1 MARSMPW
8 SNAVNKKKCPSYKT
22 EKNRC
27 LMNNN
32 NNNNNKTVKKA
43 KVYRH
48 WSYISGPL
56 VTKWTFFL

>member
-22 EKNRC
+22 EKKSMFNEQQQQK
-27 LMNNN
+27 
-32 NNNNNKTVKKA
+32 KTVKKA
-43 KVYRH
+43 KVCRH
-48 WSYISGPL
+48 CSYILEPL

>member
-8 SNAVNKKKCPSYKT
+8 SNAVNKKNVQAIRPK
-22 EKNRC
+22 KNRC

-32 NNNNNKTVKKA
+32 NKKKTVKKA
-43 KVYRH
+43 KVCRH
-48 WSYISGPL
+48 CSYILEPL